1 MTTRRASFQTFLW
14 FDTLAVSGFMLL
26 RSKCYSN
33 VDSNGCNR
41 ARAARGCRCSRCS
54 KPSRGSVKPVRVQDA
69 RCIRAKQEVDPEA
82 PEKYSDEV
90 IASPAQGK
98 DKVYYGRRGGGTAYS
113 MKAASSSRRNPRITR
128 ASPRDETYLRKRLQ
142 ISRSMPVKRKIRP
155 KRWIQSDHGM
165 ADSEYHFN
173 AWRASRR

>member
-82 PEKYSDEV
+82 PENYSDEV

-98 DKVYYGRRGGGTAYS
+98 DKVYYGTTRWRDRLLHEGGQQFEE
-113 MKAASSSRRNPRITR
+113 K
-128 ASPRDETYLRKRLQ
+128 
-142 ISRSMPVKRKIRP
+142 
-155 KRWIQSDHGM
+155 
-165 ADSEYHFN
+165 SENHEGKP
-173 AWRASRR
+173 